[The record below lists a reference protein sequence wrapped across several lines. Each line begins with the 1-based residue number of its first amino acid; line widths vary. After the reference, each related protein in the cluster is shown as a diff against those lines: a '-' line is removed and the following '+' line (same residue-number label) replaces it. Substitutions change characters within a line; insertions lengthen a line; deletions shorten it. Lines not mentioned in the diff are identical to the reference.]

1 MQIQVK
7 TVSPLEKVF
16 CRPDLNAKEM
26 TRLSG
31 LRGEI
36 VSFQIA
42 VQADFRADAS
52 CRVCSERELE
62 IRVRETGLVPCTIPA
77 MREDPFVLTSL
88 PGLFPDPLLPIENGW
103 IYLSPYNWHSFWI
116 SVRIPEDAAPGE
128 EILKMEVNIRD
139 FYHPERILS
148 RQMSLPLE
156 IVPERLPEQK
166 LKNINWFYADCIMT
180 RYKVECW
187 SPEHWE
193 LLGKYF
199 RNMAEHG
206 NNILLTP
213 LWTVPLDTGVGR
225 ERPTVQLL
233 EISLEN
239 GVYHFDFSR
248 LAKWIALAKECG
260 IQMFEMSHAFT
271 QWGAK
276 FTPKIMVKVDGREE
290 KRFGWHV
297 AADSPEYAKFLRAL
311 MAELI
316 PFLKEQGLE
325 KKCYFHVSDEPTLE
339 DLESYRKAMALM
351 KSAVGEF
358 PILDALSR
366 IEFLEQGI
374 SEYPVPGTPEI
385 DTFMKASPK
394 ERWVYYAGFWENG
407 LPNRQFG
414 MPSIRNRIMGTLL
427 YLYHLDGFLHWGYN
441 FWYTAHCQDLEIDP
455 YLVTD
460 AGRKFCGGGSFMVYP
475 GKNGPVDSLHFEV
488 FRDGLQ
494 DLRAMRCLEE
504 KIGRDA
510 VVALI
515 HEGLSYPISMPRY
528 PHDAEWLLEMRTRI
542 NRHLAK

>member
-1 MQIQVK
+1 MLIQVK
-7 TVSPLEKVF
+7 VVSPLEKVF
-16 CRPDLNAKEM
+16 CRPELDAKEM

-31 LRGEI
+31 LRGET

-42 VQADFRADAS
+42 VHADFQADAA
-52 CRVCSERELE
+52 CRIRSERELG
-62 IRVRETGLVPCTIPA
+62 IVIRETGLVPCTIPA
-77 MREDPFVLTSL
+77 MREDPFILTSL
-88 PGLFPDPLLPIENGW
+88 PGLFPDPLLPMENEW
-103 IYLSPYNWHSFWI
+103 ISLSPCNWHSFWV
-116 SVRIPEDAAPGE
+116 SVRIPEDSAPGE
-128 EILKMEVNIRD
+128 AVLRIEVEVRD
-139 FYHPERILS
+139 FHHPERTLRHPIA
-148 RQMSLPLE
+148 LPLN
-156 IVPERLPEQK
+156 IIPERLPEQK

-187 SPEHWE
+187 SPEHWN
-193 LLGKYF
+193 LLEKYF

-213 LWTVPLDTGVGR
+213 LWTVPLDTGIGR

-233 EISLEN
+233 DISLEN
-239 GVYHFDFSR
+239 GIWHFDFTR
-248 LAKWIALAKECG
+248 LSKWIALARQCG

-276 FTPKIMVKVDGREE
+276 FTPKIIVRVDGTEE
-290 KRFGWHV
+290 KYFGWHV
-297 AADSPEYAKFLRAL
+297 AADSPEYEKFLRAL

-325 KKCYFHVSDEPTLE
+325 NKCYFHVSDEPTLK
-339 DLESYRKAMALM
+339 DLDSYRKAMDLM
-351 KSAVGEF
+351 KSLVGGF

-427 YLYHLDGFLHWGYN
+427 YLYDLDGFLHWGYN
-441 FWYTAHCQDLEIDP
+441 FWYTAHCRDLDIDP

-475 GKNGPVDSLHFEV
+475 GKNGPVDSLRFEV

-494 DLRAMRCLEE
+494 DLRAMRRLEE

-510 VVALI
+510 VIALI
-515 HEGLSYPISMPRY
+515 HEGLSYPISMARY
-528 PHDAEWLLEMRTRI
+528 PHDAEWLLEMRARI
-542 NRHLAK
+542 HRELAK

>member
-1 MQIQVK
+1 MLIQVK
-7 TVSPLEKVF
+7 VLSPLEKVF
-16 CRPDLNAKEM
+16 CRPELNAKEV

-31 LRGEI
+31 LRGET

-42 VQADFRADAS
+42 VNADFHADAT
-52 CRVCSERELE
+52 CRIRSETQLD
-62 IRVRETGLVPCTIPA
+62 IMVRETGFVPCTLPA
-77 MREDPFVLTSL
+77 IRQDPFILTSL

-103 IYLSPYNWHSFWI
+103 IHLSPCNWHTFWI
-116 SVRIPEDAAPGE
+116 SIKIPENSTETGANLQIDV
-128 EILKMEVNIRD
+128 EVRD
-139 FYHPERILS
+139 FYRPERSEVRRVI
-148 RQMSLPLE
+148 LPLE
-156 IVPERLPEQK
+156 IIPERLPEQK

-180 RYKVECW
+180 RYKVACW
-187 SPEHWE
+187 SPEHWA
-193 LLGKYF
+193 LLEKYF

-206 NNILLTP
+206 NNVLLTP
-213 LWTVPLDTGVGR
+213 LWTVPLDTGVGG

-233 EISLEN
+233 EITLEN
-239 GVYHFDFSR
+239 GNYRFDFSR
-248 LAKWIALAKECG
+248 LAKWIALAKQCG

-276 FTPKIMVKVDGREE
+276 CTPKIIVKVNGTEE

-297 AADSPEYAKFLRAL
+297 AADSPEYAEFLHAL

-325 KKCYFHVSDEPTLE
+325 KKCYFHVSDEPTLN
-339 DLESYRKAMALM
+339 DLDSYRKAMTLM
-351 KSAVGEF
+351 KSAVGHF

-374 SEYPVPGTPEI
+374 TEYPIPGTPEI
-385 DTFMKASPK
+385 ETFMKASPK

-427 YLYHLDGFLHWGYN
+427 YLYDLDGFLHWGYN
-441 FWYTAHCQDLEIDP
+441 FWYTAHSKNLDIDP

-475 GKNGPVDSLHFEV
+475 GKEGPVDSLHFEV

-494 DLRAMRCLEE
+494 DLRAMRRLEE
-504 KIGRDA
+504 KIGREA
-510 VVALI
+510 VIALI
-515 HEGLSYPISMPRY
+515 HKGLPYTISMTHY
-528 PHDAEWLLEMRTRI
+528 PHDAEWLLEMRDRI
-542 NRHLAK
+542 NRELAK